1 MPLQTVEEIALTI
14 NNINRSQEGTI
25 TLARDKVTGET
36 NMWKHL
42 RNVGEAKAKERA
54 EELAAS
60 TAIHTE
66 TFAASAN
73 NNRGLSASTGD
84 ASTRI
89 QE

>member
-1 MPLQTVEEIALTI
+1 MEEIALTI

-42 RNVGEAKAKERA
+42 RAVGEAKAKERA
-54 EELAAS
+54 DELAAS
-60 TAIHTE
+60 TVVHAE
-66 TFAASAN
+66 TFTASTSS
-73 NNRGLSASTGD
+73 NRSPSASTGD
-84 ASTRI
+84 ASTRV